1 VSLTP
6 YLIHLCRYRHAKY
19 RVDLTHTEVIIYYLC
34 GCDEVYE
41 LLQTHEP
48 LLPADGLSPR
58 ILLIYVLQGPQMFL
72 DNYVTALVV
81 QLLSAELGEIELF
94 KEGDHVV
101 LETVGNCMFLSGV
114 SIG

>member
-1 VSLTP
+1 
-6 YLIHLCRYRHAKY
+6 
-19 RVDLTHTEVIIYYLC
+19 
-34 GCDEVYE
+34 
-41 LLQTHEP
+41 
-48 LLPADGLSPR
+48 
-58 ILLIYVLQGPQMFL
+58 MFL

-81 QLLSAELGEIELF
+81 QLLSAELGEIELL

>member
-1 VSLTP
+1 
-6 YLIHLCRYRHAKY
+6 
-19 RVDLTHTEVIIYYLC
+19 
-34 GCDEVYE
+34 
-41 LLQTHEP
+41 
-48 LLPADGLSPR
+48 
-58 ILLIYVLQGPQMFL
+58 MFL

-114 SIG
+114 SVS